1 MHRKVIG
8 VYILAS
14 LSRRLYVG
22 VSGDLLGRLWRHKTG
37 AIRGFAVRY
46 RITRLVWYQTTTNIT
61 AAIEREK
68 QIKGWSRQKKVRLIE
83 TTNADWSDLAEGWFV
98 LGPK

>member
-22 VSGDLLGRLWRHKTG
+22 VSGDLLGRLWQHRTG
-37 AIRGFAVRY
+37 ATRGFATRY
-46 RITRLVWYQTTTNIT
+46 RITRLVWYYTTTNMM

-68 QIKGWSRQKKVRLIE
+68 QIKGWSREKKVRMIE
-83 TTNADWSDLAEGWFV
+83 EVNPDWSDLAE
-98 LGPK
+98 P